1 MDNISPSKR
10 LRRWLGRYK
19 WLLIGLMW
27 VLVISF
33 GYVGF
38 TKHFNAIGQTRSYG
52 DILYRTL
59 QLFALEFSAVSEP
72 ISWELQAARFLAP
85 TMAVY
90 TAIQAVA
97 SIFWAQIQLFRV
109 RFMRDHIV
117 ICGLGR
123 KGYLLSQAFRSRGE
137 RVIVIEQDTGND
149 FLGQCRE
156 NGVAVL
162 IGNATDP
169 GLLRQTRVE
178 RAKYVICVCGSDG
191 ANAEIAVNVH
201 KLVSGRK
208 GKALSC
214 LVHIYDLHL
223 YNLLRER
230 EMAMGEIDAF
240 RLGFFNVFE
249 SGARVLLQEHPPS
262 NDASGLRSH
271 IVIVG
276 LGRLGESIVINAAR
290 ARWESH
296 AEGSSQLRITMIDKQ
311 ANTRKESLCLRYP
324 KLEQACELVPKQLDV
339 KEPDFE
345 RGDFLFNDQ
354 GYPDTTVV
362 YVCLDDD
369 SNALSTALILHQQL
383 RTLEIPIVVR
393 MLHEAGLAT
402 LLRKRNMEHDS
413 FVSLHAFGLLDRTCT
428 PESISGCTYEI
439 LARSIHE
446 KYVASERRKGSTP
459 ETNSSMLSWE
469 DLPET
474 LRESNRNQ
482 VEHIRV
488 KLEAIGC
495 DIAVTNDWDVQP
507 FHFSEKEVDSLARM
521 EHERWIDERLRSGF
535 RYGTTKDQKKTH
547 PDLVPW
553 EQLPEEAKE
562 KDRDTVHQLSELLAQ
577 AHYQIYRFR
586 EKQV

>member
-1 MDNISPSKR
+1 
-10 LRRWLGRYK
+10 
-19 WLLIGLMW
+19 
-27 VLVISF
+27 
-33 GYVGF
+33 
-38 TKHFNAIGQTRSYG
+38 
-52 DILYRTL
+52 
-59 QLFALEFSAVSEP
+59 
-72 ISWELQAARFLAP
+72 
-85 TMAVY
+85 MAVY

-123 KGYLLSQAFRSRGE
+123 KGYLLSQAFRNRGE
-137 RVIVIEQDTGND
+137 RVVVIEQDTGND

-169 GLLRQTRVE
+169 GLLLQTRVE

-191 ANAEIAVNVH
+191 ANAEIVVNVH

-214 LVHIYDLHL
+214 LVHMYDLHL

-240 RLGFFNVFE
+240 RLGFFNIFE
-249 SGARVLLQEHPPS
+249 SGARVLLQEHPPI

-339 KEPDFE
+339 NEPDFE

-354 GYPDTTVV
+354 GYPDTAVV

-402 LLRKRNMEHDS
+402 LLQKRNIEHDS
-413 FVSLHAFGLLDRTCT
+413 FVNLHAFGLLDRTCT

-459 ETNSSMLSWE
+459 EKNSFMLSWE
-469 DLPET
+469 DLPEI

-507 FHFSEKEVDSLARM
+507 FHFSDNEVDLLARM
-521 EHERWIDERLRSGF
+521 EHERWIGERLRSGF
-535 RYGTTKDQKKTH
+535 RYGTTKDQQKTH

-553 EQLPEEAKE
+553 EQLPDEVKE
-562 KDRDTVHQLSELLAQ
+562 KDRDTVNQLSELLAQ
-577 AHYQIYRFR
+577 AHFQIYRFR
-586 EKQV
+586 EQQV